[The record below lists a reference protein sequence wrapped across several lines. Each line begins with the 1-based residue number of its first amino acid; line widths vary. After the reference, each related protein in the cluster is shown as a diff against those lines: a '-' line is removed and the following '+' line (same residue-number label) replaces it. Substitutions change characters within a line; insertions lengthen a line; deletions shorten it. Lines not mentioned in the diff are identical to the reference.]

1 MKTLSITIILLLGS
15 LYVYPQ
21 NMLSKTIGKSTNME
35 QASRQMGQK
44 ANFDGRDNDCDGM
57 LDKEN
62 VPKIVFEVIE
72 LEPVVIEWAFDNQE
86 QENLFRND
94 LKIVTARDHASGMAT
109 GKRQHKPITITKELS
124 TQTMQTYGIIVENEN
139 GEKVIALIPENL
151 WLNIEAE
158 SINTNNSMPNRISMN
173 VTVPKQ
179 TQGATFGEKVNQG
192 LQKKEMNTDSKELFP
207 VSLTRQMVKVA
218 PQTYKVEGTIQ
229 IEGKTYSISSVLKTK
244 HDTVKNSIN
253 NVR

>member
-21 NMLSKTIGKSTNME
+21 NTLSKAIGKSTNM
-35 QASRQMGQK
+35 
-44 ANFDGRDNDCDGM
+44 
-57 LDKEN
+57 
-62 VPKIVFEVIE
+62 
-72 LEPVVIEWAFDNQE
+72 
-86 QENLFRND
+86 
-94 LKIVTARDHASGMAT
+94 
-109 GKRQHKPITITKELS
+109 
-124 TQTMQTYGIIVENEN
+124 
-139 GEKVIALIPENL
+139 IALIPENL

>member
-21 NMLSKTIGKSTNME
+21 NTLSKAIGKSTNM
-35 QASRQMGQK
+35 
-44 ANFDGRDNDCDGM
+44 
-57 LDKEN
+57 
-62 VPKIVFEVIE
+62 
-72 LEPVVIEWAFDNQE
+72 
-86 QENLFRND
+86 
-94 LKIVTARDHASGMAT
+94 
-109 GKRQHKPITITKELS
+109 
-124 TQTMQTYGIIVENEN
+124 
-139 GEKVIALIPENL
+139 IALIPENL

-179 TQGATFGEKVNQG
+179 PQGATFGEKVNQG

>member
-21 NMLSKTIGKSTNME
+21 NTLSKAIGKSTNM
-35 QASRQMGQK
+35 
-44 ANFDGRDNDCDGM
+44 
-57 LDKEN
+57 
-62 VPKIVFEVIE
+62 
-72 LEPVVIEWAFDNQE
+72 
-86 QENLFRND
+86 
-94 LKIVTARDHASGMAT
+94 
-109 GKRQHKPITITKELS
+109 
-124 TQTMQTYGIIVENEN
+124 
-139 GEKVIALIPENL
+139 IALIPENL

-192 LQKKEMNTDSKELFP
+192 LQQKEMNTDSKELFP

>member
-1 MKTLSITIILLLGS
+1 
-15 LYVYPQ
+15 
-21 NMLSKTIGKSTNME
+21 
-35 QASRQMGQK
+35 
-44 ANFDGRDNDCDGM
+44 
-57 LDKEN
+57 
-62 VPKIVFEVIE
+62 
-72 LEPVVIEWAFDNQE
+72 
-86 QENLFRND
+86 
-94 LKIVTARDHASGMAT
+94 
-109 GKRQHKPITITKELS
+109 
-124 TQTMQTYGIIVENEN
+124 MQTYGIIVENEN
-139 GEKVIALIPENL
+139 GEKEIALIPENL

-158 SINTNNSMPNRISMN
+158 SINTNNSKPNRISMN

>member
-21 NMLSKTIGKSTNME
+21 NTLSKAIGKSTNM
-35 QASRQMGQK
+35 
-44 ANFDGRDNDCDGM
+44 
-57 LDKEN
+57 
-62 VPKIVFEVIE
+62 
-72 LEPVVIEWAFDNQE
+72 
-86 QENLFRND
+86 
-94 LKIVTARDHASGMAT
+94 
-109 GKRQHKPITITKELS
+109 
-124 TQTMQTYGIIVENEN
+124 
-139 GEKVIALIPENL
+139 IALIPENL

-192 LQKKEMNTDSKELFP
+192 LQKKEINTDSKELFP

>member
-1 MKTLSITIILLLGS
+1 
-15 LYVYPQ
+15 
-21 NMLSKTIGKSTNME
+21 
-35 QASRQMGQK
+35 
-44 ANFDGRDNDCDGM
+44 
-57 LDKEN
+57 
-62 VPKIVFEVIE
+62 
-72 LEPVVIEWAFDNQE
+72 
-86 QENLFRND
+86 
-94 LKIVTARDHASGMAT
+94 
-109 GKRQHKPITITKELS
+109 
-124 TQTMQTYGIIVENEN
+124 MQTYGIIVENEN

-158 SINTNNSMPNRISMN
+158 RINTNNSMPNRISMN

-192 LQKKEMNTDSKELFP
+192 LQQKEMNTDSKELFP

>member
-21 NMLSKTIGKSTNME
+21 NTLSKAIGKSTNM
-35 QASRQMGQK
+35 
-44 ANFDGRDNDCDGM
+44 
-57 LDKEN
+57 
-62 VPKIVFEVIE
+62 
-72 LEPVVIEWAFDNQE
+72 
-86 QENLFRND
+86 
-94 LKIVTARDHASGMAT
+94 
-109 GKRQHKPITITKELS
+109 
-124 TQTMQTYGIIVENEN
+124 
-139 GEKVIALIPENL
+139 IALIPENL

-158 SINTNNSMPNRISMN
+158 SINTTNSMPNRISMN

-192 LQKKEMNTDSKELFP
+192 LQQKEMNADSKELFP

>member
-1 MKTLSITIILLLGS
+1 MNKF
-15 LYVYPQ
+15 Y
-21 NMLSKTIGKSTNME
+21 MLWCALVSVSVFAQDYN
-35 QASRQMGQK
+35 AS
-44 ANFDGRDNDCDGM
+44 
-57 LDKEN
+57 
-62 VPKIVFEVIE
+62 
-72 LEPVVIEWAFDNQE
+72 
-86 QENLFRND
+86 
-94 LKIVTARDHASGMAT
+94 
-109 GKRQHKPITITKELS
+109 
-124 TQTMQTYGIIVENEN
+124 
-139 GEKVIALIPENL
+139 LIPENL

-158 SINTNNSMPNRISMN
+158 SINTTNSMPNRISMN

-192 LQKKEMNTDSKELFP
+192 LQQKEMNADSKELFP